1 MTAAVDNCWALL
13 LGFVL
18 AFYRQQDVLRRF
30 ELRVLALLSW
40 LALVLG
46 LVFLLLLPLGVTNT
60 LRLYRDV
67 SQQSVETLSTRQQQ
81 YRSAQQQLN
90 RELSAREQQQIAQRF
105 GIDPSEVGNVQAN
118 FAQRLEREQRTFTRR
133 LHQETRDR
141 QRQLLENGARVSL
154 GTLLAG
160 VIFLV
165 IWRQTLWAR
174 RSARLRR

>member
-67 SQQSVETLSTRQQQ
+67 SQQSVDIRDKLGKRN
-81 YRSAQQQLN
+81 RSQ
-90 RELSAREQQQIAQRF
+90 
-105 GIDPSEVGNVQAN
+105 
-118 FAQRLEREQRTFTRR
+118 
-133 LHQETRDR
+133 
-141 QRQLLENGARVSL
+141 
-154 GTLLAG
+154 
-160 VIFLV
+160 
-165 IWRQTLWAR
+165 
-174 RSARLRR
+174 